1 MVRPAVLLALAV
13 FLPLTLVYALVFRRR
28 MNENGRTENRLFVA
42 QNKTLYETL
51 RGYSDIEINNAER
64 YVSDRFRD
72 GLRNLTDCRRRA
84 MLVRTAAGRMA
95 EFSLILGVVVMIII
109 GLASGTEM
117 SALTVSLGVFA
128 VAAYKIV
135 PSVNRI
141 VNSWVEY
148 KRNAFAAEK
157 IAETFADAP
166 QIRFDAVPA
175 GRLPFE
181 REIKVDDVTFRY
193 EPEGKAVLD
202 RFSLTIRKGEK
213 IGIRGYSGAGKTTL
227 FNILCGFFRP
237 ESGEVRIDGTPLSP
251 ANTRQWQ
258 DNLAYVS
265 QDVFIPDM
273 TLAENIAFGKRSD
286 EIDAER
292 LQRAIRA
299 ASLTELVASLPQG
312 TDTVT
317 GEAGCR
323 LSGGQRQRVGIAQA
337 LLGDPEI
344 LVLDEPTAGLDPE
357 ERIRFRGIIS
367 DLSQQKLVLLSTH
380 IVSDLEAVANEII
393 LLRKGV
399 VLEMQKPASLL
410 DRLNGQVWLVTVPA
424 ADEAAL
430 TKQYTCS
437 NVMHTDG
444 KSVIRLL
451 SESAPR
457 PDAVPTAPNMEDLYL
472 YYFGR

>member
-1 MVRPAVLLALAV
+1 MKLSFENISKLYGDTVALQQID
-13 FLPLTLVYALVFRRR
+13 LTLGSGVY
-28 MNENGRTENRLFVA
+28 
-42 QNKTLYETL
+42 
-51 RGYSDIEINNAER
+51 
-64 YVSDRFRD
+64 
-72 GLRNLTDCRRRA
+72 GL
-84 MLVRTAAGRMA
+84 
-95 EFSLILGVVVMIII
+95 LG
-109 GLASGTEM
+109 
-117 SALTVSLGVFA
+117 
-128 VAAYKIV
+128 
-135 PSVNRI
+135 PN
-141 VNSWVEY
+141 
-148 KRNAFAAEK
+148 
-157 IAETFADAP
+157 
-166 QIRFDAVPA
+166 
-175 GRLPFE
+175 
-181 REIKVDDVTFRY
+181 
-193 EPEGKAVLD
+193 
-202 RFSLTIRKGEK
+202 
-213 IGIRGYSGAGKTTL
+213 GAGKTTL
-227 FNILCGFFRP
+227 MRIMTDLLAPSTGRVLLDGQDIAVMGAAFRKKL
-237 ESGEVRIDGTPLSP
+237 G
-251 ANTRQWQ
+251 
-258 DNLAYVS
+258 Y
-265 QDVFIPDM
+265 
-273 TLAENIAFGKRSD
+273 
-286 EIDAER
+286 
-292 LQRAIRA
+292 
-299 ASLTELVASLPQG
+299 LPQDFG
-312 TDTVT
+312 VYPNFTAEQFLLYIARLKGLSKFEAKRQTDELLRMV
-317 GEAGCR
+317 GLEDKKQKKLKGF
-323 LSGGQRQRVGIAQA
+323 SGGQRQRVGIAQA